1 MTNTHAIASPTFLA
15 EETNIPVFARWF
27 GSWQISIQRR
37 ALSLD
42 ELTQRYDESA
52 PGWQGTV
59 ERLGFPAAYDAL
71 LHQVVGDEMPSRV
84 LDCGVGTGALS
95 EALTRVARAPFALTA
110 VDLSPRMLEQA
121 KQVLQGTNADVT
133 LRQADAAALPYAD
146 NTFDLVM
153 TAHMLEHLADPTVAL
168 REMVRVL
175 KPGGRLI
182 ACLTRRTW
190 LGMMIH
196 LKWRTH
202 RVTPAQAE
210 QLLKEAGLKTIDSLT
225 FGHAPWCRRLSLA
238 CTGNKAL

>member
-1 MTNTHAIASPTFLA
+1 MTDTHALTALNHT
-15 EETNIPVFARWF
+15 IPVFARWF
-27 GSWQISIQRR
+27 GSWQISVERR

-52 PGWQGTV
+52 PSWQGTV
-59 ERLGFPAAYDAL
+59 ERLGFPAAYDSL
-71 LHQVVGDEMPSRV
+71 LQQIAVDELPSRV

-95 EALTRVARAPFALTA
+95 EALIRVAHAPFALTA

-121 KQVLQGTNADVT
+121 QRMLQGSNADLT
-133 LRQADAAALPYAD
+133 LRQADAGALPFAD
-146 NTFDLVM
+146 NSFDLVM

-196 LKWRTH
+196 LKWHTH
-202 RVTPAQAE
+202 RVTPSQAE
-210 QLLKEAGLKTIDSLT
+210 QLLQDAGLNTVDSLT

-238 CTGNKAL
+238 CTGHKPF

>member
-1 MTNTHAIASPTFLA
+1 MTDTHVLVPDAFEADSST
-15 EETNIPVFARWF
+15 IPVFARCF
-27 GSWQISIQRR
+27 GSWQISVGRR

-52 PGWQGTV
+52 PRWQAGI
-59 ERLGFPAAYDAL
+59 ERLGFPAAYDSVL
-71 LHQVVGDEMPSRV
+71 QEIMGDEMPARV

-95 EALTRVARAPFALTA
+95 QALIRVVKAPFALTA

-121 KQVLQGTNADVT
+121 KQVLQGTDADLI
-133 LRQADAAALPYAD
+133 LRQADAEALPYDD

-153 TAHMLEHLADPTVAL
+153 TAHMLEHLVDPSLAL
-168 REMVRVL
+168 SEMVRVL

-182 ACLTRRTW
+182 ACLTRRSW

-202 RVTPAQAE
+202 RVTPSQAQ
-210 QLLKEAGLKTIDSLT
+210 QLLAVAGLDSVDNVT
-225 FGHAPWCRRLSLA
+225 FGAAPWCRQLSLV
-238 CTGNKAL
+238 CTGHKPF